1 MSVSVYECDA
11 RSVAALLI
19 HTPLLLHVRAS
30 RVAVVP
36 AVLSRSVAVA
46 QSYVT
51 LSVQTTRYQKVRVPP
66 AAGALK
72 VCATELSP
80 LNGDVLPTLAAA
92 TPVCD
97 AVEVAALPLAVHP
110 DSPLSNPPFV
120 IPDGGGGG
128 AAPMLASS

>member
-19 HTPLLLHVRAS
+19 HAPLLLHVRAS

-36 AVLSRSVAVA
+36 AVLSRRVAVA

-51 LSVQTTRYQKVRVPP
+51 LSVQTTRYQNVSVPP

-80 LNGDVLPTLAAA
+80 LNAEVLPTRAE
-92 TPVCD
+92 
-97 AVEVAALPLAVHP
+97 AVPLWVVADVPALPVTVHP
-110 DSPLSNPPFV
+110 VSALSNPPFV
-120 IPDGGGGG
+120 MPEGGGGG
-128 AAPMLASS
+128 VAPMRTSS

>member
-19 HTPLLLHVRAS
+19 QTPLLLHVRAS

-36 AVLSRSVAVA
+36 
-46 QSYVT
+46 SYVT
-51 LSVQTTRYQKVRVPP
+51 LSVQTTRYQNVSVPP

-80 LNGDVLPTLAAA
+80 LNAEVLPTRAEAVPLWVLADV
-92 TPVCD
+92 P
-97 AVEVAALPLAVHP
+97 ALPVTVHP
-110 DSPLSNPPFV
+110 VSSLSIPPFV
-120 IPDGGGGG
+120 MPEGGGGG
-128 AAPMLASS
+128 VAPMRTSS